1 MGSAGLLPPSVSCMT
16 RGRGSPLLKGRGL
29 FSREHQC
36 ENKYTQSRFPG
47 PAKTQ
52 SKRKSGSRFSGGCL
66 GWRSAAGG
74 RLGVERQDSTRS
86 GHTPSLSSCL
96 RLICFLSPET
106 GTSTAHRLLPPN
118 FMGEWPCQM
127 GTEALPSPGTRG
139 KSWLM
144 EGESWKPSPHLHVR
158 PLLSP
163 SSPPPQRHSRDFS
176 LLESHASS
184 LPRAKMSSQ
193 WCAGTVGHGLG
204 KQGCWYRCFDRA
216 GLQSR
221 CQGTCVGT
229 PEGKGSPLSSPAPDT
244 APAYSRC
251 SVHVE

>member
-74 RLGVERQDSTRS
+74 RPGVERQDSTRS

-106 GTSTAHRLLPPN
+106 GHLHGSQAPAPKFHGRVALPDGNGGPSQPRHQRKVLAHGGGVLETQPPPACETPPVSFQPTTPEAQQGFLPLGISCLLP
-118 FMGEWPCQM
+118 
-127 GTEALPSPGTRG
+127 S
-139 KSWLM
+139 KS
-144 EGESWKPSPHLHVR
+144 
-158 PLLSP
+158 
-163 SSPPPQRHSRDFS
+163 
-176 LLESHASS
+176 
-184 LPRAKMSSQ
+184 
-193 WCAGTVGHGLG
+193 
-204 KQGCWYRCFDRA
+204 
-216 GLQSR
+216 
-221 CQGTCVGT
+221 
-229 PEGKGSPLSSPAPDT
+229 
-244 APAYSRC
+244 
-251 SVHVE
+251 